1 MKLQMIAIASIFS
14 LTCFSQQDT
23 VATDVY
29 KWKDARP
36 GKEKPGAIRNLVHG
50 STLDLADFTI
60 YTITLPR
67 GENKQPAVAYENKE
81 QLIIVKDGTINLTAN
96 DKSNVMSGGGLAL
109 VLAGDRQ
116 HISNTS
122 NQPATYY
129 VISYTGKA
137 PVNMERGKSG
147 GGSFMVDW
155 KDMLVKQTEKGQSRP
170 IFDRPS
176 SMFPHFDVHATTLN
190 PGISSHAAHT
200 HRVEEIILMI
210 RGTGN
215 MQLGN
220 EFKKTT
226 DGDVVFVNSMVPHA
240 ITNIGTEPCSYFAIQ
255 WHTN

>member
-1 MKLQMIAIASIFS
+1 MKQQLLA
-14 LTCFSQQDT
+14 LTLLMYSACFSQTDT

-29 KWKDARP
+29 KWNNNANSIKHP
-36 GKEKPGAIRNLVHG
+36 LIHG
-50 STLDLADFTI
+50 STLDLADLTI
-60 YTITLPR
+60 YTITIKP
-67 GENKQPAVAYENKE
+67 GKEKNKPVTYTNRE
-81 QLIIVKDGTINLTAN
+81 QLIIVKNGTINLKAGTQQSMLGAG
-96 DKSNVMSGGGLAL
+96 SLAL
-109 VLAGDRQ
+109 VVAGDEQ
-116 HISNTS
+116 LIMNTS

-137 PVNMERGKSG
+137 PVNMERGQSG

-155 KDMLVKQTEKGQSRP
+155 KDMVVRQTEKGQSRP

-210 RGTGN
+210 SGN
-215 MQLGN
+215 GRMQLDK
-220 EFKKTT
+220 EFKKTH

-255 WHTN
+255 WHAN